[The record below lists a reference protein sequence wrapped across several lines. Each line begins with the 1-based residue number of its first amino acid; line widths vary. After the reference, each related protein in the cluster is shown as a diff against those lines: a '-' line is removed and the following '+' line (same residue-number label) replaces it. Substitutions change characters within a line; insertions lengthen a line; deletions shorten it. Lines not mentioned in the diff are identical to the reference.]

1 MKSMEEEHMLLS
13 VLNRKEKLKFL
24 DLAMH
29 MVSIDGKPNE
39 MEQRLLNMMLA
50 EVGDNIVAEY
60 HFSLSKDL
68 KLTLRFFEKANPKIK
83 NIVYLNLLKV
93 AMSDDF
99 YNTLEHD
106 FLEEIREQLN
116 INEVK
121 KKQLMRLVYMERDL
135 RERAKR
141 VVGH

>member
-1 MKSMEEEHMLLS
+1 MLLS
-13 VLNRKEKLKFL
+13 LLNRKEKLKFL

-29 MVSIDGKPNE
+29 MVSVDGEPTAV
-39 MEQRLLNMMLA
+39 EQRLLNMMLA
-50 EVGDNIVAEY
+50 EVGEGIIQEY

-68 KLTLRFFEKANPKIK
+68 KETMKFFEKASPTVK

-99 YNTLEHD
+99 YNTLEH
-106 FLEEIREQLN
+106 FMLEDIR
-116 INEVK
+116 K
-121 KKQLMRLVYMERDL
+121 KFGVDDTKKNQLMRLIYTERDL

-141 VVGH
+141 VVNH

>member
-1 MKSMEEEHMLLS
+1 MLLS

-39 MEQRLLNMMLA
+39 LEQRLLNMMLA

-68 KLTLRFFEKANPKIK
+68 KMTMRFFEKANAKIK
-83 NIVYLNLLKV
+83 NIIYLNLLKV

-99 YNTLEHD
+99 YNTLEHE
-106 FLEEIREQLN
+106 FLEKIREQLD

>member
-1 MKSMEEEHMLLS
+1 
-13 VLNRKEKLKFL
+13 
-24 DLAMH
+24 
-29 MVSIDGKPNE
+29 
-39 MEQRLLNMMLA
+39 
-50 EVGDNIVAEY
+50 
-60 HFSLSKDL
+60 
-68 KLTLRFFEKANPKIK
+68 
-83 NIVYLNLLKV
+83 
-93 AMSDDF
+93 MSDDF